1 MSYRTSALWGRCPK
15 RIDVRPLRALIR
27 PLKAVLGLATGCA
40 RLMRPKEAE
49 SMHERTDGLERADSR
64 AEFRSERANLR
75 PGRADLRLKRAD
87 LRHER
92 TNF

>member
-1 MSYRTSALWGRCPK
+1 MLPDWAPEALK

-27 PLKAVLGLATGCA
+27 PLKAVLGLATDCA

-64 AEFRSERANLR
+64 AEFMSERANLR
-75 PGRADLRLKRAD
+75 PDEADWRLKRPD

-92 TNF
+92 TDFRF